1 MTNEQVW
8 DKAEELRAKF
18 ETLKA
23 DKIPLDLISF
33 VELDLRLDLI
43 PYDRLKD
50 DFGADAAIFA
60 DFSGFYIDGEIFD
73 RIDMV
78 RGAQLN
84 RLRFSIAHE
93 LDHLFLHREAFKA
106 VTLETNEHFLDWL
119 NQHDG
124 RKYDFEREAN
134 EFDGRL
140 LVPVEIL
147 KDCFEKMLPTMDQ
160 KYGRYVWVSNAEI
173 RSKTAELIKARFG
186 VRPIPI
192 ETRFDREKIWPSPF

>member
-1 MTNEQVW
+1 MTNADIWNQVE
-8 DKAEELRAKF
+8 ALRGPH
-18 ETLKA
+18 ETLRA

-50 DFGADAAIFA
+50 DFGADAAILV

-73 RIDMV
+73 RIDLV

-93 LDHLFLHREAFKA
+93 LGHFYLHREQFAA
-106 VTLETNEHFLDWL
+106 AAITTSDHLLDWL
-119 NQHDG
+119 NDHNG
-124 RKYDFEREAN
+124 RKYEIEREAN
-134 EFDGRL
+134 EFAGRL

-147 KDCFEKMLPTMDQ
+147 KECFEKMLPAMDA
-160 KYGRYVWVSNAEI
+160 KYGRHVWVANAEI
-173 RSKTAELIKARFG
+173 RSKAAELIAPRFG
-186 VRPIPI
+186 VHPIAI
-192 ETRFDREKIWPSPF
+192 ETRFDREGIWPSPF